1 MYCVVF
7 ASLSRGSDVL
17 IDVSFPVYI
26 CVCVYGY
33 FGNKRKEK
41 RNAKIMKFARNY
53 NRTNDRRQAAS
64 VRVDDR
70 RRVAVNGG
78 R

>member
-26 CVCVYGY
+26 YMCTVT
-33 FGNKRKEK
+33 FGNK